1 MTPGERLRAARAR
14 RHISLT
20 EAEQATR
27 IRARYLQA
35 LEEDEYGAL
44 PSGVYSRGF
53 LRNYAIYL
61 GVPPDEVMSA
71 VPERRRRD
79 RRPGVRSVAPPIKVS
94 APRSIWLIAAATA
107 GVLVLVALI
116 WLGLS
121 DPEQRSAAD
130 SSGQGGSAVPG
141 VAGQGTSVAGGSL
154 VQLPPLPTG
163 GPSQA
168 ATVAPTPAATATALP
183 PGVNVELRTVD
194 RSWVRA
200 TVDGRVVQEETLAAG
215 QTLRWTGQQSVLLRV
230 GNGAGVDVTVNGQRV
245 GPLGPA
251 GQPIDREFKR

>member
-1 MTPGERLRAARAR
+1 LRRK
-14 RHISLT
+14 ISLI

-35 LEEDEYGAL
+35 LEEDEYAAL

-61 GVPPDEVMSA
+61 GVPPDEIMA
-71 VPERRRRD
+71 AIPKGRRRE

-94 APRSIWLIAAATA
+94 APRSIWLIAAAAA
-107 GVLVLVALI
+107 GVLVLAALI

-121 DPEQRSAAD
+121 APEPRSPTGAAPGD
-130 SSGQGGSAVPG
+130 SGTPPQATGASGTPG
-141 VAGQGTSVAGGSL
+141 TGSL

-163 GPSQA
+163 GPTAGPSPA
-168 ATVAPTPAATATALP
+168 PTSAPPTATVPVQ
-183 PGVNVELRTVD
+183 GVNVELRTID
-194 RSWVRA
+194 RVWVRA
-200 TVDGRVVQEETLAAG
+200 TVDGRVVNEETYAPG
-215 QTLRWTGQQSVLLRV
+215 QTVRWTGQQSVLLRV
-230 GNGAGVDVTVNGQRV
+230 GNGAGVDVTYNGQRV

-251 GQPIDREFKR
+251 GQPLDREFRR